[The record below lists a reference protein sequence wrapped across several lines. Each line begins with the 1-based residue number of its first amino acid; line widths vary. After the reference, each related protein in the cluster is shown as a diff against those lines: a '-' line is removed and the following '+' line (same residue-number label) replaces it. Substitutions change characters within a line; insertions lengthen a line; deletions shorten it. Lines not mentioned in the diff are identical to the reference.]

1 MKQFSIRQQ
10 VAGLT
15 FIPLLI
21 MAIGMETFFLH
32 DRFQDMDK
40 DLLDQGELIAHQ
52 LASSSEYGVFSN
64 NQAFLQNI
72 AGGALQQP
80 DVRGVAVLNAAS
92 EILLSAGEFSLPLK
106 NEIVGKMLATNKHFN
121 QRTFASFEKADHMII
136 LPLPANSNSHSLWLY
151 HAIIPAQITLD
162 EGSGK
167 AVETPVGA
175 VIVEISRL
183 RHEAQKKRML
193 WTILSASALFSAFV
207 FYLVYLASRS
217 IVDPIRRLSQAVQE
231 IGEGN
236 LDTRVSRETHVRELA
251 TLAQGLNETA
261 ANLQQE
267 RTNLQSRVDE
277 ATQALREKKEE
288 AERASQGKSHF
299 LAVASHDLRQP
310 LHALGLY
317 VAELQRRV
325 SGTEQQRLVEQAGH
339 SIEALS
345 ELLNALL
352 DISKLDAG
360 VVVPQIQPC
369 NITAMLERIATD
381 FRMLADQKNIRLI
394 IRPFHGYVSSDPQL
408 LERILINLISNAI
421 RYTRQNGCV
430 LIACRRRGASV
441 RIEVRDNGVGI
452 SEADQ
457 VNIFREFFQIS
468 QSQLNENKGSDTNK
482 GLGLGLSIVDRL
494 ARLLGHHI
502 ELRSA
507 PGKGSVFALEV
518 QIADHVN
525 QHQATIQTSFDSEH
539 ETEKSPLFGKK
550 LLVVDDD
557 MAVLSSTSGLLH
569 SWGCTVSQATS
580 LAQVEQLLHEGAV
593 WDFIVSDYQLTGSK
607 NGFDVIALVRQ
618 HCNKPIPCVL
628 ISGDTDPAAL
638 EMASANG
645 HHLLQKP
652 VKPGKLRSLI
662 EHLLKGVEKG

>member
-21 MAIGMETFFLH
+21 MAIGMETFFLQ
-32 DRFQDMDK
+32 DRFSDMDK
-40 DLLDQGELIAHQ
+40 NLLAQGELIAHQ
-52 LASSSEYGVFSN
+52 LAVASEYGVFSN
-64 NQAFLQNI
+64 NQVFLQNL
-72 AGGALQQP
+72 ASGALQQP
-80 DVRGVAVLNAAS
+80 DIRGVAVLNSAS
-92 EILLSAGEFSLPLK
+92 EVLSSEGEFSLPLK
-106 NEIVGKMLATNKHFN
+106 SEIVGKSLATYERVN
-121 QRTFASFEKADHMII
+121 QQTSASIEKMEHMII
-136 LPLPANSNSHSLWLY
+136 LQPPTNSNLHSLWLY
-151 HAIIPAQITLD
+151 HAIIPAQIALD
-162 EGSGK
+162 ESSAK
-167 AVETPVGA
+167 TAIKPLGA
-175 VIVEISRL
+175 VIVEISKL
-183 RHEAQKKRML
+183 RHEGHKTRML
-193 WTILSASALFSAFV
+193 WTILSASALFLALA
-207 FYLVYLASRS
+207 FYLVYFASRS
-217 IVDPIRRLSQAVQE
+217 IINPIHRLSKAVQD
-231 IGEGN
+231 IGEGK
-236 LDTRVSRETHVRELA
+236 LSTRVPLKTHVRELA
-251 TLAQGLNETA
+251 ILAQGLNETT

-267 RTNLQSRVDE
+267 RANLQNRVDE

-325 SGTEQQRLVEQAGH
+325 SGTEQQRLVEQVGY

-345 ELLNALL
+345 TLLNALL

-369 NITAMLERIATD
+369 NIATMLERIAID

-394 IRPFHGYVSSDPQL
+394 VRPFYGHVSSDPQL

-430 LIACRRRGASV
+430 LIACRKRGANL

-452 SEADQ
+452 PEADQ
-457 VNIFREFFQIS
+457 ANVFREFFQIT
-468 QSQLNENKGSDTNK
+468 QSSLNANKELDTNK

-494 ARLLGHHI
+494 AKLLGHRI
-502 ELRSA
+502 ELCSIT
-507 PGKGSVFALEV
+507 GKGSVFALEA
-518 QIADHVN
+518 QIVADRVS
-525 QHQATIQTSFDSEH
+525 QHQAAIQTPPDSEH
-539 ETEKSPLFGKK
+539 EIEKLPLFGKK
-550 LLVVDDD
+550 LLIVDDD

-569 SWGCTVSQATS
+569 SWGYIVSHAAS
-580 LAQVEQLLHEGAV
+580 FAQVEQLLREGLT
-593 WDFIVSDYQLTGSK
+593 WDFIISDYQLGSDK

-618 HCNKPIPCVL
+618 HHNKPIPCIL
-628 ISGDTDPAAL
+628 ISGDTAPAFL

-662 EHLLKGVEKG
+662 EHMLKVAG